1 MTHESKSTPKS
12 PPGISPAGNE
22 LRDISK
28 TESLGG
34 DGSLMWSTRTFTHR
48 DLNSYFRVTIHEV
61 AHRTCTFLSVWK
73 PPRLIFVFDIET
85 PHHDV
90 QIPRLCAI
98 RKDNCRT
105 QPAKRRTKNNYQQSC
120 TWVSDTTALEVRSET
135 SAQSKSTP
143 RADDS
148 QTARSRNT
156 CRGSSLAHHPQ
167 TTTLLVP
174 RIPSTPPGPSTRFLR
189 V

>member
-1 MTHESKSTPKS
+1 MSRLRAVRKDNCRTQPTKKRTKNNYCQSMDRA
-12 PPGISPAGNE
+12 PACP
-22 LRDISK
+22 IVVCP
-28 TESLGG
+28 
-34 DGSLMWSTRTFTHR
+34 
-48 DLNSYFRVTIHEV
+48 RVHVSRRLEVAFWGHEV
-61 AHRTCTFLSVWK
+61 VRRTCTFLSVWK